1 MQVGSAAA
9 TEAGLQP
16 AAAASGL
23 VVEAGL
29 SDLLKASVGP
39 STAAVSTVGE
49 SAATVSEHSQRLSA
63 PAPAPAPELV
73 LSAGLAPAQ
82 SWFGANKYILA
93 ALLVVGAAVAAV
105 VLR

>member
-29 SDLLKASVGP
+29 SDVLKASVGP

-49 SAATVSEHSQRLSA
+49 SAATVSEHSQRLS
-63 PAPAPAPELV
+63 APAPAPELV